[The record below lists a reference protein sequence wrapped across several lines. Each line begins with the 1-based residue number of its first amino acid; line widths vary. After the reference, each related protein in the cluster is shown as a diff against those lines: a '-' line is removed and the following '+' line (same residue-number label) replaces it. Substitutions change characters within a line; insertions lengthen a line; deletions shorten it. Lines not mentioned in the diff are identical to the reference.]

1 MRIVKKLKRSGKIPV
16 VEVPAS
22 IGAIGQNSRLGRKAK
37 TPVLKKRVAKKVVLE
52 KVEKTR
58 GKARPYVIVRCT
70 DSSPFTGDLM
80 SVTGRHVILLNARRC
95 FEWEGAATLSELAEN
110 GTSTPEKCKWPA
122 PVSRVEL
129 LDACEVLYSNATA
142 RATHNKVAVWGLNK

>member
-1 MRIVKKLKRSGKIPV
+1 MRILKNVKTVK
-16 VEVPAS
+16 
-22 IGAIGQNSRLGRKAK
+22 AIKTGNAAKAAK
-37 TPVLKKRVAKKVVLE
+37 VTKAAKKNVSAKKVL
-52 KVEKTR
+52 KNL
-58 GKARPYVIVRCT
+58 PYVIVRCT
-70 DSSPFTGDLM
+70 DSSPFAGDLM

-95 FEWEGAATLSELAEN
+95 FEWEGAATLSELAEK
-110 GTSTPEKCKWPA
+110 GTSAPEKCKWPA